1 MATVC
6 HRRGV
11 PPKLVATGVA
21 AAEIGVARA
30 TLARWW
36 QEGLVT
42 PALVTPGGHARWD
55 VDQLRRDL
63 RNLRERGEE

>member
-1 MATVC
+1 VWN
-6 HRRGV
+6 RRSV
-11 PPKLVATGVA
+11 PPKLVPTGVA

-36 QEGLVT
+36 QQGLVK
-42 PALVTPGGHARWD
+42 PALITPGGHARWD

-63 RNLRERGEE
+63 RDLRQRDED